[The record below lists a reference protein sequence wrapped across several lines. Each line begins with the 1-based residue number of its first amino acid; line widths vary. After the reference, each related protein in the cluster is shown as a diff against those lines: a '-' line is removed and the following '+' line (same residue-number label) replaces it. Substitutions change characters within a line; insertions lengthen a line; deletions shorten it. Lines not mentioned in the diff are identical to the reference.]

1 MTTERTDI
9 HMLAA
14 RVVSE
19 TEGDTTTVVR
29 AVVDAILAA
38 GHCTPHSVTAVDE
51 LDSLP
56 DESVVR
62 DRFGD
67 VFEKRADKWCGYET
81 AALSSHAMRKY
92 LPATVLWT
100 PGGAR

>member
-1 MTTERTDI
+1 MTTDHNAI

-14 RVVSE
+14 RVMSE
-19 TEGDTTTVVR
+19 TDGDTATVVQ

-38 GHCTPHSVTAVDE
+38 GHCIPCSVTAVDE

-56 DESVVR
+56 NESVIR

-81 AALSSHAMRKY
+81 EALSSHAMRKY

-100 PGGAR
+100 PGGAP

>member
-1 MTTERTDI
+1 MTPDHTAV

-14 RVVSE
+14 RVMSE
-19 TEGDTTTVVR
+19 TDGDTAAVVQ

-38 GHCTPHSVTAVDE
+38 GHCTPRSVTAVEE

-56 DESVVR
+56 NESVVR